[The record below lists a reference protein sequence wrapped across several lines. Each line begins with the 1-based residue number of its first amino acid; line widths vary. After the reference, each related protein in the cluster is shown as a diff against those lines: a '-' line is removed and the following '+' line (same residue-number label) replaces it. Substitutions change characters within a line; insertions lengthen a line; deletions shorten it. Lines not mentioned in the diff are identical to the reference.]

1 MQKLENVLIASII
14 NHHGRRYIY
23 MSHPVNTEILES
35 LFDEQ
40 IDAVQKRFPSLSNR
54 EVEIIAARRAKRL
67 FWEMAQ

>member
-1 MQKLENVLIASII
+1 MSNSI
-14 NHHGRRYIY
+14 N
-23 MSHPVNTEILES
+23 SDILES

-40 IDAVQKRFPSLSNR
+40 VETVQKRFPSLSNR

>member
-1 MQKLENVLIASII
+1 MSNSI
-14 NHHGRRYIY
+14 N
-23 MSHPVNTEILES
+23 SDILES

-40 IDAVQKRFPSLSNR
+40 VDAVAERFPSLSNR

>member
-1 MQKLENVLIASII
+1 MSNSI
-14 NHHGRRYIY
+14 N
-23 MSHPVNTEILES
+23 SDILES

-40 IDAVQKRFPSLSNR
+40 VDAVQKRFPSLSNR

>member
-1 MQKLENVLIASII
+1 MSNSI
-14 NHHGRRYIY
+14 ND
-23 MSHPVNTEILES
+23 EILES

-40 IDAVQKRFPSLSNR
+40 IEAVQQRFPSLSNR

>member
-1 MQKLENVLIASII
+1 MII
-14 NHHGRRYIY
+14 DPFLNNPKTLYFKKF
-23 MSHPVNTEILES
+23 MSHSINSEILES

-40 IDAVQKRFPSLSNR
+40 IETVQKRFPSLSNR

>member
-1 MQKLENVLIASII
+1 MTHSI
-14 NHHGRRYIY
+14 ND
-23 MSHPVNTEILES
+23 EILES

-40 IDAVQKRFPSLSNR
+40 IEAVQQRFPSLSNR

>member
-1 MQKLENVLIASII
+1 
-14 NHHGRRYIY
+14 
-23 MSHPVNTEILES
+23 MSHSINDEILES

-40 IDAVQKRFPSLSNR
+40 IEAVQQRFPSLANR

>member
-1 MQKLENVLIASII
+1 
-14 NHHGRRYIY
+14 
-23 MSHPVNTEILES
+23 MSHSINDEILES

-40 IDAVQKRFPSLSNR
+40 IEAVQQRLPSLSNR

>member
-1 MQKLENVLIASII
+1 MSNSI
-14 NHHGRRYIY
+14 N
-23 MSHPVNTEILES
+23 SDILES

-40 IDAVQKRFPSLSNR
+40 VDAVAERFPYLSNR

>member
-1 MQKLENVLIASII
+1 MSNSI
-14 NHHGRRYIY
+14 N
-23 MSHPVNTEILES
+23 SDILES

-40 IDAVQKRFPSLSNR
+40 IDTVQKRFPSLSNR

>member
-1 MQKLENVLIASII
+1 MSNSI
-14 NHHGRRYIY
+14 N
-23 MSHPVNTEILES
+23 NEILES

-40 IDAVQKRFPSLSNR
+40 IEAVQQRFPSLSNR

>member
-1 MQKLENVLIASII
+1 MSNSI
-14 NHHGRRYIY
+14 N
-23 MSHPVNTEILES
+23 SDILES

-40 IDAVQKRFPSLSNR
+40 VDTIQKRFPSLSNR

>member
-1 MQKLENVLIASII
+1 
-14 NHHGRRYIY
+14 
-23 MSHPVNTEILES
+23 MSPPVNTEILES

-40 IDAVQKRFPSLSNR
+40 IDVVQKRFPSLSNR

>member
-1 MQKLENVLIASII
+1 MSNPI
-14 NHHGRRYIY
+14 ND
-23 MSHPVNTEILES
+23 EILES

-40 IDAVQKRFPSLSNR
+40 IEAVQQRFPSLSNR